1 MVGGALWPVQL
12 SESMASTLSAT
23 QPVARGVHDLFWR
36 CATVAHQAAAA
47 IQLPVPR
54 AAGDFVRVQA
64 VVGEGFN
71 VLCAIAIK
79 EDLARFD
86 GDPARAVPLPNQLYR
101 VLLGP
106 VPLVQNPRRTHIFAI
121 RPCRLPL

>member
-54 AAGDFVRVQA
+54 AARDFVRVQA
-64 VVGEGFN
+64 VIGEGFN

-79 EDLARFD
+79 EDLIWCN
-86 GDPARAVPLPNQLYR
+86 GDTTRPVPLPNELDR
-101 VLLGP
+101 VLLDP
-106 VPLVQNPRRTHIFAI
+106 V
-121 RPCRLPL
+121 